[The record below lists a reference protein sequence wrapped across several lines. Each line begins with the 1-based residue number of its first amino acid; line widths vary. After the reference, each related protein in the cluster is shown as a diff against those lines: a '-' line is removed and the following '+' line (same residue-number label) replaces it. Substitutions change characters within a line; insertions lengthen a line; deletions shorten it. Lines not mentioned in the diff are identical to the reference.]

1 MKTIKEMLEEKGY
14 TVVPDRVRA
23 LPKRNPF
30 SVSKIE
36 NAIEKHRTQEIY
48 ENLEARTDLTKQ
60 SGNKSLISTAL
71 AKLATRINNQ
81 IFKSSD
87 FGTVE
92 NVSFDL
98 LDINIDN
105 QRDVDW
111 EHVAHIIETFDPR
124 AAQVVNAIRL
134 MNGRYSIPEGQHTAV
149 ALYILWKNGVIEK
162 DFKVACKVVDAL
174 AVVPG
179 SDVKGEAFGNFLFRL
194 INYKGRKAVE
204 PFFMH
209 KSRVSGV
216 RNYGSTLIEDVHA
229 ERIQTAVENNNMY
242 TRPAIEA
249 RGQGAR
255 PGMVTYITG
264 LNKVAELEGEDFD
277 NSIGDLEFALALH
290 DRYFANEK
298 GVDGGFILALGR
310 YAKLARKSK
319 ITITREWQDELMK
332 FFKATYA
339 SPSKFH
345 KKAKQRLEKFN
356 KANDLPG
363 GWSDNCLLS
372 ILILDFYKW
381 CDTNNL
387 NYPPLP
393 DKHINKYNGI

>member
-1 MKTIKEMLEEKGY
+1 MTESPNEAQGY
-14 TVVPDRVRA
+14 TVVSDRV

-30 SVSKIE
+30 SIGKIE
-36 NAIEKHRTQEIY
+36 NAIERQRTKDLY
-48 ENLEARTDLTKQ
+48 EDLKTR
-60 SGNKSLISTAL
+60 IDPTTAL
-71 AKLATRINNQ
+71 PVKKLIDDAVNNLRARIKQKVLVKDN
-81 IFKSSD
+81 
-87 FGTVE
+87 FGNIE
-92 NVSFDL
+92 YIPFEL
-98 LDINIDN
+98 LDINVDN

-111 EHVAHIIETFDPR
+111 DHVAFIVESFDPR
-124 AAQVVNAIRL
+124 AVQVVNVIKL
-134 MNGRYSIPEGQHTAV
+134 PSGRYSIPEGQHTAV
-149 ALYILWKNGVIEK
+149 SLYILWKNGIIEK
-162 DFKVACKVVDAL
+162 DFRVACKVVDAL

-179 SDVKGEAFGNFLFRL
+179 SDTKGEAFGNFLFRL

-204 PFFMH
+204 PYFMH

-216 RNYGSTLIEDVHA
+216 RNYKSTLLEDVHA
-229 ERIQTAVENNNMY
+229 ERIQTVVEDNNMY

-277 NSIGDLEFALALH
+277 NSISDLEFALALH

-310 YAKLARKSK
+310 YAKLARKNK

-339 SPSKFH
+339 SPGKFH
-345 KKAKQRLEKFN
+345 KKAKQRLDKFN
-356 KANDLPG
+356 RTNDLPG

-381 CDTNNL
+381 CDTNNV